1 LKIKASYRAIIF
13 LDTLLGKK
21 VSYDGK
27 LLEPVFVDKFSSHP
41 AIRNPDGAKR
51 SNHRGGRTWIIF
63 TPWGSVNKVNSPEV
77 IEYLDKHTKV
87 VVESYY
93 VKVLLIEG
101 ANEPPSVAKSAESY
115 NAE

>member
-1 LKIKASYRAIIF
+1 M
-13 LDTLLGKK
+13 
-21 VSYDGK
+21 
-27 LLEPVFVDKFSSHP
+27 PC
-41 AIRNPDGAKR
+41 
-51 SNHRGGRTWIIF
+51 
-63 TPWGSVNKVNSPEV
+63 GSVNKVNSPEV

-115 NAE
+115 NGE

>member
-1 LKIKASYRAIIF
+1 MMGSCWNRCSLTSLVVIRQFVTPTELKEVI
-13 LDTLLGKK
+13 
-21 VSYDGK
+21 
-27 LLEPVFVDKFSSHP
+27 
-41 AIRNPDGAKR
+41 
-51 SNHRGGRTWIIF
+51 HRGGRTWIIF
-63 TPWGSVNKVNSPEV
+63 TPCGSVNKVNSPEV